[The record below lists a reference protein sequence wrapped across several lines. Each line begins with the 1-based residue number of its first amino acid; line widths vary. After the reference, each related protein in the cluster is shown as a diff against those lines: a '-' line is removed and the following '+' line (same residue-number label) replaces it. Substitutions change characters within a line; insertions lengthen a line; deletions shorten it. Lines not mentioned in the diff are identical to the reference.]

1 MIKWIDFVSGVL
13 KTIYRFRCKYKQT
26 NKGEIVSCNFLGIIV
41 PQYYLLHTTKDM

>member
-13 KTIYRFRCKYKQT
+13 KTIPRYKQT